1 VKRALSLSLALS
13 LALLAGAA
21 CRKDEGPPPRTDKP
35 VEAEPAPARTYGALD
50 RGELNRWA
58 VRENVPLYWI
68 ADTDGDKQVDPYEV
82 AALLFYPT
90 KGEWVAGGAFTPA
103 FDAAYDALVAASKAP
118 PPAGAPE
125 EQKRREL
132 VGKDLD
138 QGRAT
143 LVLTQTEGW
152 SAEEK
157 QFLARM
163 LEIADLVDAL
173 YRAQTGAA
181 ALAGQVPA
189 DDKASQSLFR
199 RNQGPACVAPAT
211 EKEAACSAIPGA
223 PKKLVDVYPAA
234 LQAAATFCQDLDK
247 RPDAKALLTPFTA
260 VRAGGESGEA
270 LTPVPYPE
278 AYPQMKDIAD
288 RLDAAAAGLADPAE
302 APLVAYLK
310 AAAASFRSNDWQPA
324 DEAWSKMN
332 AENSKWYVRVGP
344 DEVYWEPC
352 ARKAGFH
359 LSFARIDQGSL
370 VWQKKLAP
378 LQQEMEAGIAKAAGA
393 PYKARTVT
401 FHLPDFIDIVANAG
415 DSREAL
421 GATIG
426 QSLPNWGPVAMEG
439 RGRTVAMSNLYTDP
453 DTLAT
458 RRAQVESLF
467 DGATAALYPTTP
479 EAGLLSTILHEAT
492 HNLGPHAEYKVK
504 GKTDDEA
511 FGGPIASAFEEL
523 KAQTGAL
530 FLVELLRS
538 KGVIDDAMATATYVD
553 SIAWTF
559 SHIASGMYTAT
570 GERKAYSHV
579 AAIQVGFLIDQGA
592 LRWDEAA
599 TAANGKDK
607 GALVLDR
614 TKLVPAIDAMMKA
627 VGGIKARG
635 DRKAAEALIAKY
647 VDGIVVPHAAIT
659 ERMGRY
665 PKVNFVYAV
674 Q

>member
-1 VKRALSLSLALS
+1 VKRALALPLS
-13 LALLAGAA
+13 LALLGPA

-35 VEAEPAPARTYGALD
+35 VEATPPPARTYDGLD
-50 RGELNRWA
+50 RAELNRWA

-68 ADTDGDKQVDPYEV
+68 ADTDGDKQVDPGEV

-90 KGEWVAGGAFTPA
+90 RATWVEAGAFTPA
-103 FDAAYDALVAASKAP
+103 FDAAYDGLVAASKAT
-118 PPAGAPE
+118 PPASSPE

-143 LVLTQTEGW
+143 LVLTETEGW

-157 QFLARM
+157 TFLTRM
-163 LEIADLVDAL
+163 LAIADAIDAL
-173 YRAQTGAA
+173 YRTQTGAA
-181 ALAGQVPA
+181 ALASQVPA
-189 DDKASQSLFR
+189 DDRASQSLFR
-199 RNQGPACVAPAT
+199 RNQGPRCVAPST
-211 EKEAACSAIPGA
+211 EKDPACSAIPGA
-223 PKKLVDVYPAA
+223 PKMLVDVYPAA
-234 LQAAATFCQDLDK
+234 AQASPTFCQDLEK
-247 RPDAKALLTPFTA
+247 RPEAKALLTPFTA
-260 VRAGGESGEA
+260 VRLGGESGEA
-270 LTPVPYPE
+270 PEAVPYPE
-278 AYPQMKDIAD
+278 AYPQMKAIAD
-288 RLDAAAAGLADPAE
+288 QLDEAAAGLADPTE

-332 AENSKWYVRVGP
+332 AENSKWYVRIGP

-370 VWQKKLAP
+370 AWQAKLAP
-378 LQQEMEAGIAKAAGA
+378 LQQDMEAGIAAAAGA
-393 PYKARTVT
+393 PYKARKVT

-415 DSREAL
+415 DSREPL

-467 DGATAALYPTTP
+467 DTATAALYPSTP
-479 EAGLLSTILHEAT
+479 DAGLLSTILHEAT
-492 HNLGPHAEYKVK
+492 HNLGPHSEYKVK

-559 SHIASGMYTAT
+559 SHVASGMYTAT

-579 AAIQVGFLIDQGA
+579 SAIQLGFLIDQGA
-592 LRWDEAA
+592 LSWDAEA

-607 GALVLDR
+607 GVLVVHPD
-614 TKLVPAIDAMMKA
+614 KLVAAVNAMMKT

-635 DRKAAEALIAKY
+635 DKKGAEALIAKY
-647 VDGIVVPHAAIT
+647 VDGTVVPHAQIT

-665 PKVNFVYAV
+665 PKVGFVYAV
-674 Q
+674 H

>member
-1 VKRALSLSLALS
+1 VKRLVLLSLALP
-13 LALLAGAA
+13 LLG
-21 CRKDEGPPPRTDKP
+21 CGKK
-35 VEAEPAPARTYGALD
+35 EPAPATDKAPAPAPVAKSYDQLSRAD
-50 RGELNRWA
+50 LNRWA
-58 VRENVPLYWI
+58 VRENLPLYWV
-68 ADTDGDKQVDPYEV
+68 ADANSDKKVDPDEV
-82 AALLFYPT
+82 VTLLFYPT
-90 KGEWVAGGAFTPA
+90 SPAWVAGGAFTPE
-103 FDAAYDALVAASKAP
+103 FDAAYQQLVAASKAP
-118 PPAGAPE
+118 PPAGTPE
-125 EQKRREL
+125 EQKRLDL

-138 QGRAT
+138 QGRPT
-143 LVLTQTEGW
+143 LVLTDATAL
-152 SAEEK
+152 SADDK
-157 QFLARM
+157 KLIAAM
-163 LEIADLVDAL
+163 IEIAGDIEAL
-173 YRAQTGAA
+173 YQKQNGAA
-181 ALAGQVPA
+181 ALASKVSQ
-189 DDKASQSLFR
+189 DRASQSLFR

-211 EKEAACSAIPGA
+211 EKDPACSAIPGA
-223 PKKLVDVYPAA
+223 PKPLVDVYPAE
-234 LQAAATFCQDLDK
+234 LQAAGNAFCQELDK
-247 RPDAKALLTPFTA
+247 HKDAKTLLTPFTV
-260 VRAGGESGEA
+260 VRRTGETGEA
-270 LTPVPYPE
+270 LAAVPYPE
-278 AYPQMKDIAD
+278 AYPEMKAIAD
-288 RLDAAAAGLADPAE
+288 KLDAAAALVTDPAE
-302 APLVAYLK
+302 APLVTYLK

-332 AENSKWYVRVGP
+332 AENSKWYVRIGP

-370 VWQKKLAP
+370 AWQAKLAP
-378 LQQEMEAGIAKAAGA
+378 LQQDMEAGIAAASGA
-393 PYKARTVT
+393 PYKARKVT

-415 DSREAL
+415 DSREPL

-467 DGATAALYPTTP
+467 DTATAALYPSTP
-479 EAGLLSTILHEAT
+479 DAGLLSTILHEAT
-492 HNLGPHAEYKVK
+492 HNLGPHSEYKVK

-559 SHIASGMYTAT
+559 SHVASGMYTAT

-579 AAIQVGFLIDQGA
+579 SAIQLGFLIDQGA
-592 LRWDEAA
+592 LSWDAEA

-607 GALVLDR
+607 GVLVVHPD
-614 TKLVPAIDAMMKA
+614 KLVAAINAMMKT

-635 DRKAAEALIAKY
+635 DKKGAEALIAKY
-647 VDGIVVPHAAIT
+647 VDGTVVPHAQIT
-659 ERMGRY
+659 ERMGRF
-665 PKVNFVYAV
+665 PKVGFVYAV
-674 Q
+674 H